1 MKIVQL
7 ALSSIKPYEGNPRN
21 NEQAIPLVARSIQE
35 FGFRNPIVV
44 DKDKVIVCGHSRYYA
59 AQDLGLKK
67 VPCIVSDLP
76 PEKAKAFRIAD
87 NKTSEL
93 ATWNWEKLEQE
104 LAKVDDIDMEE
115 AFGFFENGNA
125 NEEDFFTEDRKPSEP
140 KEKEPEYCPC
150 PHCGHMNKKP

>member
-1 MKIVQL
+1 MKITQIDIGKV
-7 ALSSIKPYEGNPRN
+7 KPYEGNPRN

-67 VPCIVSDLP
+67 VPCIVTDLP

-93 ATWNWEKLEQE
+93 ATWDWEKLEQE
-104 LAKVDDIDMEE
+104 LAKVDDIDMEA
-115 AFGFFENGNA
+115 AFGFVQNLHANADEVFE
-125 NEEDFFTEDRKPSEP
+125 DKEP
-140 KEKEPEYCPC
+140 KEKEPRYEPC
-150 PHCGHMNKKP
+150 PFCGHMNKVP

>member
-1 MKIVQL
+1 MKVTQIDIGKV
-7 ALSSIKPYEGNPRN
+7 KPYEGNPRD

-67 VPCIVSDLP
+67 VPCIVTDLP

-104 LAKVDDIDMEE
+104 LAKVDDIDMEG
-115 AFGFFENGNA
+115 AFGFVQNLEA
-125 NEEDFFTEDRKPSEP
+125 NENEFFEDKEP
-140 KEKEPEYCPC
+140 KEKEPRYEPC
-150 PHCGHMNKKP
+150 PFCGHMNKVE

>member
-1 MKIVQL
+1 MKVTQIDIGKV
-7 ALSSIKPYEGNPRN
+7 KPYEGNPRD

-67 VPCIVSDLP
+67 VPCIVTDLP

-104 LAKVDDIDMEE
+104 LAKVDDIDMEA
-115 AFGFFENGNA
+115 AFGFVQNLEA
-125 NEEDFFTEDRKPSEP
+125 NENEFFEDKEP
-140 KEKEPEYCPC
+140 KEKEPRFEPC
-150 PHCGHMNKKP
+150 PHCGHMNKVE